1 MRRFVRYGFTAA
13 LSAAVIGLLAAPAG
27 AQGNQP
33 LGDRSPAAV
42 ASPADVQAWKAI
54 DIGTRKG
61 VIAYRN
67 ALDVAAVRVGDSANE
82 ILGRPAFRYVNAK
95 EKIDL
100 VIRSGADLGLESEA
114 ASLASVYSRARLLGL
129 ALCPAEVGLQL
140 RLDYANQPLGEVL
153 HIAME
158 PVATYAGDLTILAL
172 MNAGT
177 GPLLIGSDGRPEFM
191 VPRSFRFV
199 FALPQAGQDVQ
210 AKVTRP

>member
-1 MRRFVRYGFTAA
+1 MRFVRYGFTAA
-13 LSAAVIGLLAAPAG
+13 LASIGIASFSAAAA
-27 AQGNQP
+27 AQSNQP
-33 LGDRSPAAV
+33 PSRSIAGT
-42 ASPADVQAWKAI
+42 ASPADIQAWKSIEVGA
-54 DIGTRKG
+54 RKG

-67 ALDVAAVRVGDSANE
+67 ALDAGAVRVGDSANE

-100 VIRSGADLGLESEA
+100 VIRSVAELGVEGEA
-114 ASLASVYSRARLLGL
+114 ASLADVYNRARILGL

-177 GPLLIGSDGRPEFM
+177 GPLLIGSDGRSEFM
-191 VPRSFRFV
+191 VPRTFRFV

-210 AKVTRP
+210 ARVDRP